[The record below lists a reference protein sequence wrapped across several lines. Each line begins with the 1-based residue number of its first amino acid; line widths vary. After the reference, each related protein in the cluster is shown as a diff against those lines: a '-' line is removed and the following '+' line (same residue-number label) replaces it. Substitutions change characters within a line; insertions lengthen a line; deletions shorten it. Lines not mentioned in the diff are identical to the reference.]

1 MQHLIA
7 WTQHHD
13 GLQIRARCCE
23 IRVNMP
29 THDERD
35 REIEA
40 LRERLSNLSTALL
53 RISESLDLQT
63 VLQEVVKSARALT
76 GARIGAIATIDESG
90 APEDFVTSGIAEE
103 DHRRIVEWPDGPRL
117 FEHFRDPSGPLR
129 LADVAAYVR
138 SVGFAPDLLPKGTF
152 QGTPMRHRGVH
163 VGNFYLMDKEGGGR
177 FSREDE
183 EVLQLFASQAAT
195 VIAHART
202 YRAEQRARAN
212 LEALVESS
220 PVGVAVFDANTGSPV
235 SFNHE
240 ATRIVESLRI
250 PGRPIEELLTLVTC
264 RRGDGREIALD
275 QFPFAAALRSAEH
288 VRAEEVVLSVPDGR
302 SVTTLINVTPIH
314 STGGSVES
322 VVVTMQDLAPL
333 QALERARSEFLSMV
347 SHELRTPLA
356 AIKGSTATVLGGSHD
371 FADAEMLQ
379 FFHIIDQ
386 QADHLTGLI
395 GDLLDVGRI
404 ETGTLSVS
412 PQPSEVGAL
421 VEQAR
426 NTFLAGGGTHTVLID
441 LAPDLPRVMADR
453 KRIVQVLNNLF
464 TNAARHAPE
473 ASPIRLAAVRDDMH
487 VAISVSDRG
496 RGVAPERLPHLFRK
510 YRHDGGRGIGAGLG
524 LAICRGIVEA
534 HGGRIRAESEGTGHG
549 ARFTFTVPVAEQA
562 DAADRAASS
571 RPATTLGEGAERP
584 RILVVDD
591 DPQMLRYVRD
601 ALADAG
607 YAPVVTGN
615 HAELSRIIRGER
627 PALVLLDLVLPGTDG
642 IKLMEA
648 DSELAD
654 LPVIFI
660 SGYGRD
666 DTIAQ
671 ALEAGA
677 EDYLVKPFS
686 PTELVARVRAA
697 LRRRTASEPFVLGD
711 LAIDHDRRRV
721 TVGGRGV
728 QLTPTEY
735 ELLHALARNAGRVST
750 YDSLLRRVWRAS
762 DGGDPRL
769 VRAFVKQLRQKLG
782 DDPDSPTYIVNE
794 RGVGYRM
801 PLPD

>member
-1 MQHLIA
+1 MIS
-7 WTQHHD
+7 HD
-13 GLQIRARCCE
+13 G
-23 IRVNMP
+23 
-29 THDERD
+29 RD
-35 REIEA
+35 RELEA
-40 LRERLSNLSTALL
+40 LRERVSNLSTALL

-103 DHRRIVEWPDGPRL
+103 DHRRMMEWADGPRL

-129 LADVAAYVR
+129 LADVTAYVR
-138 SVGFAPDLLPKGTF
+138 SVGFSPDLLPQGTF
-152 QGTPMRHRGVH
+152 QGTPMRHRGMH
-163 VGNFYLMDKEGGGR
+163 VGNFYLMEKEGGEK

-195 VIAHART
+195 AIANART

-220 PVGVAVFDANTGSPV
+220 PVGVAVFDAKTGRPV

-240 ATRIVESLRI
+240 ATRLVESLRM
-250 PGRPIEELLTLVTC
+250 PDRPIEELLTLVTC

-275 QFPFAAALRSAEH
+275 QFPFAAALRNAEPM
-288 VRAEEVVLSVPDGR
+288 RAEEVVLSVPDGR

-314 STGGSVES
+314 SARGAVES
-322 VVVTMQDLAPL
+322 VVVTLQDLAPL
-333 QALERARSEFLSMV
+333 QALERAQSEFLSMV

-356 AIKGSTATVLGGSHD
+356 AIKGSTATVLGGSHH
-371 FADAEMLQ
+371 FAAAEMLQ
-379 FFHIIDQ
+379 FFNIIDE

-404 ETGTLSVS
+404 ESGTLSIS
-412 PQPSEVGAL
+412 PEPSDVGAL

-426 NTFLAGGGTHTVLID
+426 NTFLAGEGTHTVLID
-441 LAPDLPRVMADR
+441 LAPDLPSVMADR

-464 TNAARHAPE
+464 ANAVRHAPE
-473 ASPIRLAAVRDDMH
+473 ASPIRLEAVRDDML
-487 VAISVSDRG
+487 VAISVSDKG

-510 YRHDGGRGIGAGLG
+510 YRHDGGRGVGSGLG

-534 HGGRIRAESEGTGHG
+534 HGGRIRAESEGAGHG

-562 DAADRAASS
+562 SPADVAAPS
-571 RPATTLGEGAERP
+571 RPAATDRDDEDRT

-591 DPQMLRYVRD
+591 DPLTLRNVRD
-601 ALADAG
+601 VLADAG

-615 HAELSRIIRGER
+615 HAELSRIIRAER

-648 DSELAD
+648 ASALAD

-666 DTIAQ
+666 ETIAR

-677 EDYLVKPFS
+677 EDYVVKPFS

-697 LRRRTASEPFVLGD
+697 LRRRTEPGPFMLGD
-711 LAIDHDRRRV
+711 LAIDYDRRRV
-721 TVGGRGV
+721 TVGTRDV
-728 QLTPTEY
+728 ALTPTEY
-735 ELLHALARNAGRVST
+735 ELLRALARNAGRAST
-750 YDSLLRRVWRAS
+750 YESLLRRVWRVR
-762 DGGDPRL
+762 DGGGDPRL
-769 VRAFVKQLRQKLG
+769 VRAFVKQLRKKLG

-801 PLPD
+801 PRPD